1 MVQVESLRV
10 RAGRWLEIN
19 KTFGV
24 HLAMSSF
31 YFSLTRP
38 NTLETFKLQRIKNN
52 ERHFKIKTDF
62 SIWCHASAIREFSQ
76 EPISDGI
83 PIFKNKNV
91 KERVSCNKIYFWVIF
106 ELVKIKIQKK

>member
-38 NTLETFKLQRIKNN
+38 NTLETFKLQRIKNK
-52 ERHFKIKTDF
+52 ERHFKLKTDF
-62 SIWCHASAIREFSQ
+62 SIWCHASDNS
-76 EPISDGI
+76 GI
-83 PIFKNKNV
+83 FTGAH
-91 KERVSCNKIYFWVIF
+91 
-106 ELVKIKIQKK
+106 Q